1 VRYKAATTMRIAR
14 TILTTVIASSLVLV
28 AACDKKD
35 EKKADKKDAKADE
48 KKADAAKT
56 EDKAE
61 VPAPTPAPTP
71 APEAPAAVETSPE
84 MTNFLAKFDG
94 TDAKVTE
101 ALKEFGASEAIHDDD
116 MGMYM
121 LSKPKV
127 IGKEGD
133 CYTFEAEAGITIRT
147 YDVCWA
153 EGKIN
158 KIVDKGLR

>member
-1 VRYKAATTMRIAR
+1 MSASTTRIGCR
-14 TILTTVIASSLVLV
+14 SPASSLA
-28 AACDKKD
+28 AACDKKE
-35 EKKADKKDAKADE
+35 EKKDDKKDEKADE

-61 VPAPTPAPTP
+61 VPAPTPEPTP
-71 APEAPAAVETSPE
+71 APAAVETSPE

-101 ALKEFGASEAIHDDD
+101 ALKEFGANEAIHDDD